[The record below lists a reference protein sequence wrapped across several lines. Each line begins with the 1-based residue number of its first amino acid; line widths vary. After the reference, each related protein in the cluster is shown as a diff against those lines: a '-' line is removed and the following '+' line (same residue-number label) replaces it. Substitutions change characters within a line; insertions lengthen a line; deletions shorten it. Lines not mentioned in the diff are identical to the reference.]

1 MLNPLKIDNA
11 IRVYEKGRDLGMDE
25 EEMKKAL
32 EIYEELRKHFSPE
45 VLENLPAFIEKS
57 YLVILSPGKR
67 NLYLSSRNVITE
79 ALQLE
84 GATHKPVYHSSVVKK
99 KKEGKPAPAL
109 KIGYLSIVPMKA
121 KYGFA
126 PELEL

>member
-11 IRVYEKGRDLGMDE
+11 IRVFEKGRELDMDE

-32 EIYEELRKHFSPE
+32 EIYAGLKKHFSPE
-45 VLENLPAFIEKS
+45 VLENLPTFIEKS
-57 YLVILSPGKR
+57 YLILLSPGKG
-67 NLYLSSRNVITE
+67 NLYLSSKEAITE
-79 ALQLE
+79 AVQFE
-84 GATHKPVYHSSVVKK
+84 GMSIKPVYHSSVVKK
-99 KKEGKPAPAL
+99 RKEGKPAPAL
-109 KIGYLSIVPMKA
+109 KIGFLTVVPMKA